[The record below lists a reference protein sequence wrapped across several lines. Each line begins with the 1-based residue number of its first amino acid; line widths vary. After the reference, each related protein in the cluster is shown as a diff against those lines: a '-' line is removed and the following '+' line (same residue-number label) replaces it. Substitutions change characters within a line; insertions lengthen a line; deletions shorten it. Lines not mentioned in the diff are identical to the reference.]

1 MKKLRALA
9 GILAVT
15 TSVCLSAIAF
25 GQESAIKEAA
35 AAKFVSIV
43 LGTAGGLEEQNLSA
57 YLLAPIGSK
66 DFVALDA
73 GTLLTGLRKARMMGS
88 LWDIHVPPESDL
100 TIEGWVL
107 QNNIK
112 AYLITHAHLDHV
124 AGLVINSPA
133 DTTKELLGIPS
144 TIDYIRDH
152 LFNWKIWP
160 NFGNEGEELRLN
172 KYRYVRLNPGEQYR
186 VSGTGMTVEPFI
198 LSHANGY
205 PSTAFLIQSGGFY
218 ALYFGDTGPDAVEKA
233 DSIKTVWRRVAA
245 LVRNKRLRGVFLEVS
260 YPEGRPDKLLFGHL
274 TPSWMTKELREL
286 AELVN
291 PESPGAALRNLTVVV
306 THIKPSLERGPSP
319 RDQIAKQLSELNDLG
334 VRLIVARQGQ
344 RIEF

>member
-1 MKKLRALA
+1 MKRLLALA

-15 TSVCLSAIAF
+15 TSVCLSAVGF

-160 NFGNEGEELRLN
+160 NFGNEGDQLRLN
-172 KYRYVRLNPGEQYR
+172 KYR
-186 VSGTGMTVEPFI
+186 
-198 LSHANGY
+198 
-205 PSTAFLIQSGGFY
+205 
-218 ALYFGDTGPDAVEKA
+218 
-233 DSIKTVWRRVAA
+233 
-245 LVRNKRLRGVFLEVS
+245 
-260 YPEGRPDKLLFGHL
+260 
-274 TPSWMTKELREL
+274 
-286 AELVN
+286 
-291 PESPGAALRNLTVVV
+291 
-306 THIKPSLERGPSP
+306 
-319 RDQIAKQLSELNDLG
+319 
-334 VRLIVARQGQ
+334 
-344 RIEF
+344 